1 MSSNYDMEPP
11 ETPPWWPGVLMIV
24 ALAAVLL
31 SIAFCH
37 V

>member
-1 MSSNYDMEPP
+1 MSSNYDMDPL

-24 ALAAVLL
+24 ALAAALL
-31 SIAFCH
+31 AIAFRH